1 MERLIN
7 IVLGLLLIMVVTY
20 GLIPKDPPSDKILV
34 DKAWI
39 LDTGLMVER
48 DGDFIQIDPSTTY
61 AYRINNNKLAVD
73 EEWLF
78 DSGLIRYGKNAN
90 LILLNTNISYFDM
103 AKITMDSISDRN
115 KMLEILE
122 KERRK

>member
-39 LDTGLMVER
+39 LDTGLMIEQE
-48 DGDFIQIDPSTTY
+48 GNLIQINPDITPI
-61 AYRINNNKLAVD
+61 YRINNSKLAID

-78 DSGLIRYGKNAN
+78 RSGLIKYGENADP
-90 LILLNTNISYFDM
+90 ILLNTTVSYFDM
-103 AKITMDSISDRN
+103 AKMMKGAVN
-115 KMLEILE
+115 YH
-122 KERRK
+122 